1 MESPGRNLARALK
14 AVLVRRCDLADMA
27 GVSRRTMS
35 YWMGAQRFPTKG
47 SLLRLAV
54 SLRRHA
60 AKMLVTARLMEDMV
74 GAQSDVE
81 VPARILDAERLPE
94 GYTKKDA
101 ERYNDIVGQLPDW
114 RRSQLS
120 DYQLF
125 TRYWRGRGL
134 SMEEVAKLWTQKIE
148 EMESSESTDQDR
160 SVPQVAST

>member
-1 MESPGRNLARALK
+1 MESPAHNLAHALK

-74 GAQSDVE
+74 GAQSDAK
-81 VPARILDAERLPE
+81 VPARVLDEKELPE

-134 SMEEVAKLWTQKIE
+134 SMEEVAKQWTQKME
-148 EMESSESTDQDR
+148 EMERSESTDQDK
-160 SVPQVAST
+160 SALQAAST